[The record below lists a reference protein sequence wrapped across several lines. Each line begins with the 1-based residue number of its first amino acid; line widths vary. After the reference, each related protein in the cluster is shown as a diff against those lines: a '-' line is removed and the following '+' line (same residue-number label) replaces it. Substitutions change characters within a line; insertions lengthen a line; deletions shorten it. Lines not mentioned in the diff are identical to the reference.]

1 MKIGEY
7 VEVTWNRP
15 DLGGVYTSI
24 GQLVMIDQYII
35 QFKNNELDVPYAVTW
50 DSIVLIALIED

>member
-7 VEVTWNRP
+7 VEVTWHRP
-15 DLGGVYTSI
+15 ALGGVYTSI
-24 GQLVMIDQYII
+24 GKLVMIDERII
-35 QFKNNELDVPYAVTW
+35 QFKHDELDVPYVVRW